1 MPFELAFCQPL
12 SLYSMNGLWY
22 SKSATTK
29 ESEVKMKNEMGQ
41 GIQYVVM
48 PLEILQNEDLT
59 PSEKILYCYLT
70 LFKKGVCFQSNSGI
84 EKMTGLQEKTISRGL
99 KKLAELGYIYIEYVN
114 GNSAARR
121 IYTILDNPKK
131 LEYLAKVGAFKG
143 ATKPSP
149 ETVEEAEDEPEP
161 KNMADDLASRG
172 IVRRS
177 DYATDEEFEKALY
190 KRNTVTV

>member
-1 MPFELAFCQPL
+1 
-12 SLYSMNGLWY
+12 
-22 SKSATTK
+22 
-29 ESEVKMKNEMGQ
+29 MKNEMGQ

-48 PLEILQNEDLT
+48 PLEILQNGDLT

-70 LFKKGVCFQSNSGI
+70 LFKKGVCFQINSRI

-131 LEYLAKVGAFKG
+131 LAYLAKVGAFKRT
-143 ATKPSP
+143 TKPSP

-161 KNMADDLASRG
+161 KNMADDLARRN
-172 IVRRS
+172 IVKRS
-177 DYATDEEFEKALY
+177 DYATHEDYVKALY
-190 KRNTVTV
+190 KRNTVAV